1 MPVGQLLLLT
11 DGRVMALATDKQSWF
26 ILTPDSAG
34 NYNDGTWTAAAP
46 MNVARDDFVSNVLA
60 DGQVLVL
67 GGEHASD
74 NPAGFTSSSEI
85 YNPVANTWT
94 LINPAFPGP
103 LPPPPPN
110 GPDSGGGPAPSELIQ
125 DANGNSRVLVGSFW
139 SPQTYLLNWAAQPP
153 QWIGPVAKFQ
163 EPDTGVNDASGEEG
177 WVQLPDGS
185 VLAYDSNRS
194 SSTNGDNAFR
204 GDRFFP
210 STDTWQDASQLDP
223 QAPPLT
229 LGFFVLGANEIGP
242 PMLLPNGEVFWM
254 GANNNSALYN
264 PAGTTTDALYGPT
277 PVTEYGIWTQGPTQP
292 VNGEEEPVAML
303 PDGDILLSN
312 GIGNG
317 YVWEYNSANSQFFQQ
332 PTNSGPAGGGILLDL
347 PNGHVLMSTG
357 TQVWDFNPGSSQS
370 DINDAWRPQIQGTV
384 THTAGDPRGTF
395 TLTGTQLTGI
405 SEGSTEG
412 DDEEMST
419 NYPIVELT
427 LGSNVWYAKTHDWTP
442 GVDEGS
448 TSVKFDLPANLSPGA
463 TYSLTVVANGIPSYP
478 INFTPVPD
486 AIYAD
491 SQWANTQLFPN
502 GTVIPDADPVAP
514 GAQARTI
521 GTDAFAT
528 VDAAIAAAG
537 PGGVVI
543 VNGANGPSGSGVF
556 HEQVAVNSS
565 VEVYLQNGP
574 VAFDSLAGNTASGI
588 VALGGSVL
596 TAGADNTGTE
606 YDGTIAGVGGLVKAG
621 SGTLDL
627 TGTNTY
633 AGTGGNAA
641 TTIDQGTLEV
651 ASDAQL
657 GATDALLAFN
667 GGTLDATGIF
677 TSARPIALNLGGGV
691 IETTGAAAT
700 ASSTI
705 SGQGSL
711 TVAGTGILTLAGT
724 DNATGPTEVVAG
736 ATLVVTGGGILQSS
750 GVMVDD
756 GGTLRGFGGR
766 INGTVTVAG
775 TLEGGTPTNTG
786 TALIVGSLTFTSTGV
801 LATQLN
807 SPSAYDKV
815 SVISGVATL
824 TGATL
829 ELTPSYLAVAGTQ
842 FTLIHDT
849 NSMNTS
855 FANGPVISVG
865 GQYFSVT
872 YTAQNVTLTALP
884 SVASVQVNDGS
895 VQRSEVTSVTV
906 TFNGP
911 VSFAGGNAAAA
922 FELQNLSDNNFV
934 TLGASTTTNGQ
945 GQTVATLTFSG
956 SETDPVSALNGGA
969 PSLAD
974 GLYKLTV
981 VSSDVTDAN
990 GDPLNGGTNYVS
1002 PTDTYGGA
1010 GLHLYRLFGDANGD
1024 GVVDQLDLA
1033 MFRGA
1038 LSSSIGDSE
1047 YLYYFDSDNSGT
1059 IDMFDLAQFRARFDA
1074 DVFG

>member
-11 DGRVMALATDKQSWF
+11 DGRVMALETDKQSWF

-46 MNVARDDFVSNVLA
+46 MNVARGDFVSNVLT

-67 GGEHASD
+67 GGESASD
-74 NPAGFTSSSEI
+74 NAGGFTSSSEI

-94 LINPAFPGP
+94 LVNPTFPGP
-103 LPPPPPN
+103 
-110 GPDSGGGPAPSELIQ
+110 PDGDHGGGPAPSELIH
-125 DANGNSRVLVGSFW
+125 DANGNSTVLVGSFW
-139 SPQTYLLNWAAQPP
+139 GPQTYLLNWASQPQ
-153 QWIGPVAKFQ
+153 QWTGPVDRFQ
-163 EPDTGVNDASGEEG
+163 EPDTGVEDASGEEG

-223 QAPPLT
+223 QANPL
-229 LGFFVLGANEIGP
+229 LLDFFVNGANEIGP

-264 PAGTTTDALYGPT
+264 PAGTTTEALYGPT
-277 PVTEYGIWTQGPTQP
+277 PVTEYGIWTKGPTQP
-292 VNGEEEPVAML
+292 VNGDEEPVAML

-317 YVWEYNSANSQFFQQ
+317 YVWEYNSANNQFFQQ
-332 PTNSGPAGGGILLDL
+332 PTNNGPAGGGTPLDL
-347 PNGHVLMSTG
+347 PNGHILMSIG
-357 TQVWDFNPGSSQS
+357 TQVWDFDPGSSQS
-370 DINDAWRPQIQGTV
+370 DICDAWRPQIQGTV

-419 NYPIVELT
+419 NYPIVELS
-427 LGSNVWYAKTHDWTP
+427 LGGSVWYAKTHDWTP

-514 GAQARTI
+514 GAQTRTI

-556 HEQVAVNSS
+556 HEQVAVNTS

-574 VAFDSLAGNTASGI
+574 VAFDSLAGNTAAGI

-606 YDGTIAGVGGLVKAG
+606 YDGTIAGVGGLTKIG

-633 AGTGGNAA
+633 TGISGAAA

-657 GATDALLAFN
+657 GGTGAGIAFN
-667 GGTLDATGIF
+667 GGTLQATGVL
-677 TSARPIALNLGGGV
+677 TSARPIILNLGGGI
-691 IETTGAAAT
+691 IETIGPAAT
-700 ASSTI
+700 VSSSI

-711 TVAGTGILTLAGT
+711 TVAGTGVLTLAGT

-736 ATLVVTGGGILQSS
+736 ATLVVTGDIAGLG
-750 GVMVDD
+750 GVMVDG
-756 GGTLRGFGGR
+756 GGTLRGTGDIHGA
-766 INGTVTVAG
+766 VTVAG
-775 TLEGGTPTNTG
+775 TIEGGTATNIG
-786 TALIVGSLTFTSTGV
+786 TELVLGSLSFTSTGI
-801 LATQLN
+801 LAARLDGNNYNDLVEVDNN
-807 SPSAYDKV
+807 SSSLSGATLALLPGYTAVPGNTFTVFLDQV
-815 SVISGVATL
+815 GVVTTMFANLPANGSVISA
-824 TGATL
+824 
-829 ELTPSYLAVAGTQ
+829 
-842 FTLIHDT
+842 
-849 NSMNTS
+849 
-855 FANGPVISVG
+855 G
-865 GQYFSVT
+865 GQYFEVSGYNT
-872 YTAQNVTLTALP
+872 SRGVTLTALP

-895 VQRSEVTSVTV
+895 AQRSEVTSVTV
-906 TFNGP
+906 TFNGL
-911 VSFAGGNAAAA
+911 VSFAAGNVAAA
-922 FELQNLSDNNFV
+922 FELQNLSDSNFV
-934 TLGASTTTNGQ
+934 TLGATTTTNGQ

-1038 LSSSIGDSE
+1038 FNSSIGDPE

-1059 IDMFDLAQFRARFDA
+1059 IDMFDLAQFRGQFNT